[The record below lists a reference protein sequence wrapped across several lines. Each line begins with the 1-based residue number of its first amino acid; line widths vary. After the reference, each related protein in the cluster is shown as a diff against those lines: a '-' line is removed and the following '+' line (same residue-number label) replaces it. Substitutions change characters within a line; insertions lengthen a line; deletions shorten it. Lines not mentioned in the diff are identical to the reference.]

1 MVERVRLTS
10 SSLST
15 EPLVRLTMLR
25 TSFLSARRICWNSL
39 PYTRVPTPSLVK
51 TSASSPSSTAPLM
64 TWTRGTPAVDSLV
77 QEDHLPR
84 RWVDPQLFA
93 WWRGLIPLDYWIAG
107 SRSQT
112 EVPRSRHGAGSAAS
126 EPSGLPWPT
135 RPIAQRAQ
143 FGYFLR
149 LTILFDGGREK

>member
-25 TSFLSARRICWNSL
+25 ISFLSARRICWNSL

-93 WWRGLIPLDYWIAG
+93 WWRGRQALDRKSVG
-107 SRSQT
+107 SGKR
-112 EVPRSRHGAGSAAS
+112 GDLG
-126 EPSGLPWPT
+126 
-135 RPIAQRAQ
+135 
-143 FGYFLR
+143 
-149 LTILFDGGREK
+149 GGRIVR